1 MDVRFNDVLAFAVG
15 QWRRHPGAVAL
26 AGGLM
31 FGATMAEIFTPVA
44 IGQLVDA
51 LSAERAEPA
60 AAVTALGW
68 LIGLGLLFQI
78 LQKSGDYVWAGVEM
92 GVMRRI
98 GADAFAHVQRF
109 SSDWHADTFAGSTVR
124 NITRGVWAFDM
135 FGDAIYFHLGPS
147 VAVTIGAVVLMLW
160 HWPLMGLVFLLGALL
175 YTAISI
181 HLSLGYVAP
190 IRRVAAESDSR
201 LGGSL
206 ADALTCNAVVK
217 STAAEGRED
226 ARLAGVLDVWQANM
240 LRAWYASI
248 HTGVAQNA
256 MLLVLQAGLVGGALW
271 LWSRGQATAG
281 DVAYVLTSFLMV
293 GRWLRDVG
301 MQLRTA
307 QQAANDMERLIEYH
321 RTPATVVDR
330 ADAVPLTLQGGAIRF
345 DRVRFHYGNH
355 PAPLFDQLSVSIA
368 AGERVA
374 LVGHSGSGKT
384 TFVKLLQR
392 LHEIQGGRI
401 LIDGQDVARAN
412 LASLRE
418 AIALVPQEPVLFHRS
433 LAENIAYARPGASS
447 AQIEHAAMLANAHGF
462 ITRLPQGYA
471 TLVGER
477 GVKLSG
483 GERQRVAIARAILAD
498 RPILVLDEAT
508 SSLDSEAEQLIQDAL
523 EHLMAGRTTL
533 VIAHRLS
540 TVRKVDRILV
550 FERGRIVEQGPHR
563 TLLARPDGRYRSLYL
578 MQSAGMEALPQDAA

>member
-1 MDVRFNDVLAFAVG
+1 M
-15 QWRRHPGAVAL
+15 
-26 AGGLM
+26 
-31 FGATMAEIFTPVA
+31 
-44 IGQLVDA
+44 
-51 LSAERAEPA
+51 
-60 AAVTALGW
+60 
-68 LIGLGLLFQI
+68 
-78 LQKSGDYVWAGVEM
+78 
-92 GVMRRI
+92 
-98 GADAFAHVQRF
+98 
-109 SSDWHADTFAGSTVR
+109 
-124 NITRGVWAFDM
+124 
-135 FGDAIYFHLGPS
+135 
-147 VAVTIGAVVLMLW
+147 
-160 HWPLMGLVFLLGALL
+160 
-175 YTAISI
+175 
-181 HLSLGYVAP
+181 AP

-201 LGGSL
+201 LGGAL

-217 STAAEGRED
+217 STAAEARED
-226 ARLAGVLDVWQANM
+226 ERLGGVLDVWQRRM

-256 MLLVLQAGLVGGALW
+256 LLILLQAVLVGGALW
-271 LWSRGQATAG
+271 LWSAGRATAG
-281 DVAYVLTSFLMV
+281 DVTYVLTSFIV
-293 GRWLRDVG
+293 VRAWLRDVG
-301 MQLRTA
+301 QQLRMA

-321 RTPATVVDR
+321 RTPATVADR
-330 ADAVPLTLQGGAIRF
+330 TDATPLAVAGGAIRF
-345 DRVRFHYGNH
+345 EGVRFHYGNH
-355 PAPLFDQLSVSIA
+355 AEPLFDDLSVTIA

-392 LHEIQGGRI
+392 LHEIQSGRI
-401 LIDGQDVARAN
+401 LIDGQDIAGAS

-418 AIALVPQEPVLFHRS
+418 AVALVPQEPVLFHRS
-433 LAENIAYARPGASS
+433 LAENIAYARPS
-447 AQIEHAAMLANAHGF
+447 AGHEEIVRAARLAHADGF
-462 ITRLPQGYA
+462 IERLPLGYA

-563 TLLARPDGRYRSLYL
+563 ALLARPDGRYRGLYL
-578 MQSAGMEALPQDAA
+578 MQAAGMEALPQDAA